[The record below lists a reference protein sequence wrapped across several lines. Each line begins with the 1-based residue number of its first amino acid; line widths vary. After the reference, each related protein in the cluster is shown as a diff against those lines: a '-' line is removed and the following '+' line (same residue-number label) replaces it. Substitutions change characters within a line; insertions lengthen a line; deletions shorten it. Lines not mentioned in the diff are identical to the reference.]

1 MVDKIKAMNIQ
12 KYILKGLLLISFAI
26 VFYPVLVGLVR
37 TWNTSEEYSHGFFI
51 IPISLFII
59 WQKKQELLDSEIL
72 PSWIGLVLV
81 ILILLFYIVSQ
92 FAGVVTLSSF
102 AMVLSLFGMV
112 LYLCGFQ
119 ILRILLFP
127 FSFLFLMIP
136 VPAQIYSAMTIPLQL
151 IVSKVSVGF
160 THLLQLPVFREG
172 NVIHMPGHTLQVVE
186 ACSGL
191 RSMISLLTLSA
202 IFGYVTLRSNIL
214 RGILFVTGVP
224 VAVLVNIVRVVLMIF
239 AFHFINFDLTEGT
252 IHTIFGVVIF
262 ILALIIIA
270 IFGKGLSI
278 WDKPINQKS

>member
-1 MVDKIKAMNIQ
+1 MNIQ